1 MSKIISIIGKVPLKY
16 WIVNFCIIM
25 LPLFIKPNNGLSSLI
40 WFLYIIPNVFFTYR
54 FSLQGGLITF
64 FTLTVIYG
72 THEII
77 NFVLEPS
84 FHEWRLYFFSVM
96 TLVNLV
102 LAVVIGFLVRTLKN
116 KNRVL
121 IELNEQ
127 LKRMAYND
135 ILTGLPNRYMLNE
148 YLNEFLDFGEQNNT
162 KFAVLFIDLDR
173 FKFINDTMGHDMGD
187 VLLIKVKDRLVK
199 CVREGD
205 VVSRQGGDEFV
216 ILLKDINESKV
227 RDVAERILD
236 SFKNPFL
243 LNNEEHYS
251 SPSIGISLYPK
262 DGNDDK
268 SLIKKADIAMYLAKK
283 RGKNTYQF
291 FIHEPESIL
300 DRTTKLEHGLRKALD
315 NNQFVLHYQPQIE
328 LETGEWK
335 GVEALL
341 RWNHPEF
348 GLVPPDEFIPI
359 AEETGLIVPIGKWVI
374 ETACKQNKEWKEQG
388 FIPLRVAVNVSALQF
403 QDRNFVKSV
412 NQILN
417 EHQLAPEYLELELTE
432 SVMQNVKE
440 SSEILHQFK
449 KIGVK
454 TSIDD
459 FGTGYS
465 SLNVLNRLPID
476 FVKIDKSFVNE
487 IGINSNS
494 TSLVKTM
501 IDIGSNLNF
510 ELIAEGIEDEIQ
522 ADFLNKNGCRYGQ
535 GYLYSPP
542 LRAEEIEKLI
552 QRQLVR
558 N

>member
-16 WIVNFCIIM
+16 WIIFGIIM
-25 LPLFIKPNNGLSSLI
+25 LPLIINPNNGVSSLI
-40 WFLYIIPNVFFTYR
+40 WFLYIIPTVFFTYR
-54 FSLQGGLITF
+54 FSVQGGLITF
-64 FTLTVIYG
+64 ITLTAVYG

-77 NFVLEPS
+77 SYVQDPF

-96 TLVNLV
+96 TLVNLALTV
-102 LAVVIGFLVRTLKN
+102 AIGLLVRDLNN

-127 LKRMAYND
+127 LKRMAYYD
-135 ILTGLPNRYMLNE
+135 SLTGLPNRYMLNE
-148 YLNEFLDFGEQNNT
+148 YLNKFIDFGEQNNT

-173 FKFINDTMGHDMGD
+173 FKFINDTMGHDIGD
-187 VLLIKVKDRLVK
+187 ELLREVKDRLVK

-205 VVSRQGGDEFV
+205 VVSRLGGDEFV

-291 FIHEPESIL
+291 FFHEPDSII
-300 DRTTKLEHGLRKALD
+300 DRQTKLEHGLRKALD

-328 LETGEWK
+328 LKTGEWK

-348 GLVPPDEFIPI
+348 GLVPPVEFIPI

-374 ETACKQNKEWKEQG
+374 ETACKQNKKFQEQG
-388 FIPLRVAVNVSALQF
+388 SLPLR
-403 QDRNFVKSV
+403 
-412 NQILN
+412 
-417 EHQLAPEYLELELTE
+417 
-432 SVMQNVKE
+432 
-440 SSEILHQFK
+440 SSRQCI
-449 KIGVK
+449 
-454 TSIDD
+454 
-459 FGTGYS
+459 
-465 SLNVLNRLPID
+465 
-476 FVKIDKSFVNE
+476 SFTV
-487 IGINSNS
+487 
-494 TSLVKTM
+494 
-501 IDIGSNLNF
+501 
-510 ELIAEGIEDEIQ
+510 
-522 ADFLNKNGCRYGQ
+522 
-535 GYLYSPP
+535 
-542 LRAEEIEKLI
+542 
-552 QRQLVR
+552 
-558 N
+558 